1 MRTGYSAL
9 QVALHWTIAA
19 LVGFQLLVT
28 EGIEA
33 ASDSDG
39 TPTAT
44 DLLLA
49 DLHVA
54 AGIAIFTLALFR
66 IAVRFWRGVPPLP
79 EDEPMPLK
87 LAAHAVHFALYAAI
101 VLMPITG
108 GLTWW
113 LDIELAA
120 EFHRMGPNVIYALV
134 AAHVCGALYQHF
146 VAKTDVLRR
155 MLRPRR

>member
-9 QVALHWTIAA
+9 QIALHWTIAA

-28 EGIEA
+28 EGMEA

-44 DLLLA
+44 ELLFA

-66 IAVRFWRGVPPLP
+66 IGVRFRRGVPPLP
-79 EDEPMPLK
+79 EDEPMPLR
-87 LAAHAVHFALYAAI
+87 LAAHGVHFALYAAI

-108 GLTWW
+108 ALTWW

-120 EFHRMGPNVIYALV
+120 ELHRMGPNIIYALV
-134 AAHVCGALYQHF
+134 AAHVGGALYQHF